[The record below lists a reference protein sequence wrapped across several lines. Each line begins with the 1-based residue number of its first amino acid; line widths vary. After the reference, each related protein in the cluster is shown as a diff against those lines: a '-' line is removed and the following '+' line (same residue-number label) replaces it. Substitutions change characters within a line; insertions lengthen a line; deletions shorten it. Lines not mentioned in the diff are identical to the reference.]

1 MGRLFAYLLLWAGSV
16 AVIMAAYYI
25 ARKRALRKM
34 GLFQQYVQ
42 AHFPDLP
49 AGSDLFSAKQESRG
63 MRVNIGLVINDMKK
77 EIIIL
82 LSEKGDEIMHK
93 VYAFGDLQAVESS
106 HTVLARGFLPK
117 NYNYEQTMLL
127 KFKDSSSYKFIIESF
142 SNKQGN
148 DKGANMVRQFFTPW
162 EARLNQILK

>member
-16 AVIMAAYYI
+16 AIIMAAYFI

-42 AHFPDLP
+42 AQFPDLP
-49 AGSDLFSAKQESRG
+49 AGSEIFSAKQKSKG
-63 MRVNIGLVINDMKK
+63 IRVDIGLVIDDAKK

-82 LSEKGDEIMHK
+82 LSNKGDEIIHK
-93 VYAFGDLQAVESS
+93 IYAFKELQAVESS
-106 HTVLARGFLPK
+106 NTVLARGALPR

-127 KFKDSSSYKFIIESF
+127 KFKDGSAYTFIIEAF

-148 DKGANMVRQFFTPW
+148 DQAADAVRNFFARW
-162 EARLNQILK
+162 EARLNQIL